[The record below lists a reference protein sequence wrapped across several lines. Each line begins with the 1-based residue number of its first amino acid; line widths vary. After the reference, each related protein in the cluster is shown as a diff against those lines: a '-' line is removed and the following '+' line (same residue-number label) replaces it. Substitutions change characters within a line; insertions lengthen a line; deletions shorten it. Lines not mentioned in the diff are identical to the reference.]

1 MTDWYGGKDAV
12 EQMKAGNDLLMPG
25 RKQQYDQLK
34 SALSDGSLSMKV
46 VDQNISRI
54 LEMVMR
60 TPRFHNY
67 KYSNQP
73 DLKGHASVTRQSAVE
88 GMVLLKNNGALPF
101 NNINKVALF
110 GNCSYEFIAGGTGS
124 GNVNRAYTVSL
135 LEGMKNAGLK
145 TDNSMQAEYAQH
157 IAYAKT
163 QVKKPEGPMARF
175 LSAPLPKEKV
185 YDDDRLA
192 AIAESNDVR
201 EMFWSTTFWRW

>member
-1 MTDWYGGKDAV
+1 
-12 EQMKAGNDLLMPG
+12 
-25 RKQQYDQLK
+25 
-34 SALSDGSLSMKV
+34 MKV
-46 VDQNISRI
+46 VDKNISRI

-60 TPRFHNY
+60 TQRFHNY
-67 KYSNQP
+67 RYNNHP

-145 TDNSMQAEYAQH
+145 TDDSM
-157 IAYAKT
+157 
-163 QVKKPEGPMARF
+163 
-175 LSAPLPKEKV
+175 
-185 YDDDRLA
+185 
-192 AIAESNDVR
+192 
-201 EMFWSTTFWRW
+201 